1 MIKIKPFKK
10 AKFNKT
16 IQIKKMFD
24 IIYHNYDKI
33 NNIISFGYD
42 RKWRTKLSEI
52 IINYNPKL
60 VLDLATGT
68 GNIPILLVNQLKKLN
83 LLGIDISNKMIYIGK
98 NKLKNYKNV
107 KLIKADC
114 QKLFFIKKNQFDIVT
129 IVFGIRNFENI
140 NNVFKEI
147 YRVLSING
155 YLIILEF
162 SKSNNSFNFNY
173 IYKFYSK
180 KIIPLIIKSF
190 YKNLFA
196 YNYLIKSIDFFYK
209 NVNLKKKFKQFNF
222 KLIKTIQ
229 LTFGIVSIYIAKK

>member
-42 RKWRTKLSEI
+42 RKWRKKLSEI

-68 GNIPILLVNQLKKLN
+68 GNIPILLVNKLKKLN
-83 LLGIDISNKMIYIGK
+83 LLGIDISNKMISIGK
-98 NKLKNYKNV
+98 NKLKNSKNV

-162 SKSNNSFNFNY
+162 SKSNNYFNY

-190 YKNLFA
+190 YQNLFA

>member
-42 RKWRTKLSEI
+42 RKWRKKLSEI

-68 GNIPILLVNQLKKLN
+68 GNIPILLVNKLKKLN
-83 LLGIDISNKMIYIGK
+83 LLGIDISNKMISIGK

-147 YRVLSING
+147 YRVLSLNG

-162 SKSNNSFNFNY
+162 SKSNNSFNY

>member
-24 IIYHNYDKI
+24 IISQNYEKI

-42 RKWRTKLSEI
+42 LKWRKKLSEI

-68 GNIPILLVNQLKKLN
+68 GNIPILLVNKLKKLN
-83 LLGIDISNKMIYIGK
+83 LLGIDISHKMIYIGK

-162 SKSNNSFNFNY
+162 SKSNNYFNY

-196 YNYLIKSIDFFYK
+196 YNYLIKSIDFFSK

>member
-42 RKWRTKLSEI
+42 RKWRKKLSEI

-68 GNIPILLVNQLKKLN
+68 GNIPILLVNKLKKLN

>member
-42 RKWRTKLSEI
+42 RKWRKKLSEI

-68 GNIPILLVNQLKKLN
+68 GNIPILLVNKLKKLN
-83 LLGIDISNKMIYIGK
+83 LLGIDISNKMISIGK

-147 YRVLSING
+147 YRVLSLNG

-209 NVNLKKKFKQFNF
+209 NVNLKKKLKQFNF

>member
-42 RKWRTKLSEI
+42 RKWRKKLSEI

-68 GNIPILLVNQLKKLN
+68 GNIPILLVNKLKKLN

-155 YLIILEF
+155 YIIILEF
-162 SKSNNSFNFNY
+162 SKSNNYFNY

-190 YKNLFA
+190 SKNLFA

-222 KLIKTIQ
+222 QLIKTIQ

>member
-10 AKFNKT
+10 AKLNKT

-42 RKWRTKLSEI
+42 RKWRKKLSEI

-68 GNIPILLVNQLKKLN
+68 GNIPILLVKKLKKLN
-83 LLGIDISNKMIYIGK
+83 LLGIDISQKMISIGK

-107 KLIKADC
+107 KLIQADC
-114 QKLFFIKKNQFDIVT
+114 QKLFFIKTNQFDIVT

-147 YRVLSING
+147 YRVLSLNG

-162 SKSNNSFNFNY
+162 SKSNNYFNY
-173 IYKFYSK
+173 IYKFYYK

-196 YNYLIKSIDFFYK
+196 YNYLIKSIDFFS
-209 NVNLKKKFKQFNF
+209 NHVNLKNKFKQFNF
-222 KLIKTIQ
+222 KLIKTIK
-229 LTFGIVSIYIAKK
+229 LTFGIVSIYIASK

>member
-42 RKWRTKLSEI
+42 RKWRQKLSEI

-68 GNIPILLVNQLKKLN
+68 GNIPILLVNKLKKLN
-83 LLGIDISNKMIYIGK
+83 LLGIDISNQMISIGK

-129 IVFGIRNFENI
+129 IVFGIRNFEKI

-147 YRVLSING
+147 YRVLSLNG

>member
-42 RKWRTKLSEI
+42 RKWRKKLSEI

-68 GNIPILLVNQLKKLN
+68 GNLPILLVNKLKKLN
-83 LLGIDISNKMIYIGK
+83 FLGIDISNKMIYIGK
-98 NKLKNYKNV
+98 NKLKNSKNV

-147 YRVLSING
+147 YRVLSRNG

-162 SKSNNSFNFNY
+162 YKYNNS

>member
-42 RKWRTKLSEI
+42 RKWRKKLSEI

-68 GNIPILLVNQLKKLN
+68 GNIPILLVNKLKKLN
-83 LLGIDISNKMIYIGK
+83 LLGIDISNKMISIGK

-147 YRVLSING
+147 YRVLSLNG

-162 SKSNNSFNFNY
+162 SKSNNYFNY

>member
-42 RKWRTKLSEI
+42 RKWRKKLSEI

-68 GNIPILLVNQLKKLN
+68 GNIPILLVNKLKKLN
-83 LLGIDISNKMIYIGK
+83 LLGIDISQKMISIGK

-107 KLIKADC
+107 KLIQADC

-162 SKSNNSFNFNY
+162 SKSNNYFNY

-196 YNYLIKSIDFFYK
+196 YNYLIKSIDLFSK

-229 LTFGIVSIYIAKK
+229 LTFGIVSIYIASK

>member
-1 MIKIKPFKK
+1 MIKI
-10 AKFNKT
+10 NKT
-16 IQIKKMFD
+16 IKIKKMFD
-24 IIYHNYDKI
+24 MISHNYEKI

-42 RKWRTKLSEI
+42 IKWRKKLSEI

-68 GNIPILLVNQLKKLN
+68 GNIPILLVNKLKKLN
-83 LLGIDISNKMIYIGK
+83 LLGIDISNKMISIGK

-107 KLIKADC
+107 KLIQADC

-147 YRVLSING
+147 YRVLSLNG

-162 SKSNNSFNFNY
+162 SKSNNYFNY

-209 NVNLKKKFKQFNF
+209 NVNLKKKFKKFNF

>member
-42 RKWRTKLSEI
+42 RKWRKKLSEI

-68 GNIPILLVNQLKKLN
+68 GNIPILLVNKLKKLN
-83 LLGIDISNKMIYIGK
+83 LLGIDISNKMISIGK

-147 YRVLSING
+147 YRVLSLNG

-229 LTFGIVSIYIAKK
+229 LTFGIVSIYISKK

>member
-42 RKWRTKLSEI
+42 RKWRKKLSEI

-68 GNIPILLVNQLKKLN
+68 GNIPILLVNKLKKLN

-155 YLIILEF
+155 YIIILEF
-162 SKSNNSFNFNY
+162 SKSNNYFNY

-222 KLIKTIQ
+222 QLIKTIQ

>member
-42 RKWRTKLSEI
+42 RKWRKKLSEI

-68 GNIPILLVNQLKKLN
+68 GNIPILLVNKLKKLN
-83 LLGIDISNKMIYIGK
+83 LLGIDISNKMISIGK

-147 YRVLSING
+147 YRVLSLNG

-162 SKSNNSFNFNY
+162 SKSNNYFNFNY